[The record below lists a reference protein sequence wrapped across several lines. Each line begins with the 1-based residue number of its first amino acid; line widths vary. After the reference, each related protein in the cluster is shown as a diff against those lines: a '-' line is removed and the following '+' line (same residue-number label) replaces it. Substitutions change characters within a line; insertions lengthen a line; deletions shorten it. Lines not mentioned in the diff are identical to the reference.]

1 MFVIDWFLSPDFWVS
16 LGLFVWIVSSS
27 RIVPFCCYCSLFFS
41 VFIRIVICKNIN
53 IFYIYICFQPEIFCK
68 FFTKTVGS
76 IYLTWWKPVILIVW
90 SFLVCVGNGRRDLFV
105 ASASCFL
112 LKFANDDN
120 FYNLIYGSRI
130 LCKSTQWNVS
140 LNFLCIGCFWFLFIY
155 FLFVS
160 KCIFLSVVWQTIM
173 SAPNKDNS
181 SQDQVIFMFYPVMY
195 IIRVCVDF
203 LESTSYPFLNVSW
216 IIYLF
221 LNLNSDTLIINC
233 KVFKN
238 KVHRLLTDDPI
249 LVIHFIAILI

>member
-1 MFVIDWFLSPDFWVS
+1 MSINTVKC
-16 LGLFVWIVSSS
+16 LF
-27 RIVPFCCYCSLFFS
+27 
-41 VFIRIVICKNIN
+41 
-53 IFYIYICFQPEIFCK
+53 E
-68 FFTKTVGS
+68 
-76 IYLTWWKPVILIVW
+76 
-90 SFLVCVGNGRRDLFV
+90 FLVHWLLLISIDL
-105 ASASCFL
+105 
-112 LKFANDDN
+112 
-120 FYNLIYGSRI
+120 
-130 LCKSTQWNVS
+130 
-140 LNFLCIGCFWFLFIY
+140 

-160 KCIFLSVVWQTIM
+160 KCIFLAVVWQTVM